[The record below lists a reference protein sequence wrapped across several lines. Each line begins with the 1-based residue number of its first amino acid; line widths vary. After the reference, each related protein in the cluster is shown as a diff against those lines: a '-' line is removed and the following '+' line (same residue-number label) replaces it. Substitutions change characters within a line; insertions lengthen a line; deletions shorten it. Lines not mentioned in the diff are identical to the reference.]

1 MSHRPYPPP
10 ASPPALHMTW
20 HMLLFMHWRTP
31 ADALRQRIPARLS
44 IDTFDGSAW
53 IAIVPFHMRH
63 VYPSLA
69 PVDVPKLSAFVELN
83 VRTYVTLDGRSGVWF
98 FSLDAESKI
107 AVRVARRLFHLPYMD
122 AEMRCEL
129 LPQPNSRSLGEEV
142 NYTSYRTHEG
152 APAAELA
159 VRYQPCGPTF
169 AAAPGSL
176 EDFLT
181 ARYCLYS
188 ADPHGN
194 LYRGE
199 IDHAPW
205 PLQPAKCEIACN
217 TMTEQIGVALPNQP
231 PHLLFAHQLDVVAW
245 PLQKC

>member
-83 VRTYVTLDGRSGVWF
+83 VRTYVTLDGQPGVWF

-142 NYTSYRTHEG
+142 NYTSHRTHEG